1 MNKPIANTAWATDKS
16 AKKVEPLESQ
26 RQAGWVYQDTPSS
39 GVINSWMNA
48 AHQWQ
53 VYLEQTGD
61 EHEVELVDLRRAV
74 ASLEHRVHELTDY
87 VQKIYRLI
95 PKPQA

>member
-1 MNKPIANTAWATDKS
+1 MNKPEVNTAWANAES

-26 RQAGWVYQDTPSS
+26 RQLGWVYQDTPSS
-39 GVINSWMNA
+39 SVVNSWMNA
-48 AHQWQ
+48 THQWQ

-61 EHEVELVDLRRAV
+61 AHEVELVDLRVAV

>member
-1 MNKPIANTAWATDKS
+1 MNKPTSNTAWAIAQT

-26 RQAGWVYQDTPSS
+26 QQLGWVYQDAPSS
-39 GVINSWMNA
+39 GVVNSWMNSV
-48 AHQWQ
+48 HQWQ
-53 VYLEQTGD
+53 RYSERTGD

-95 PKPQA
+95 PKPQI